1 MEGSS
6 EAESK
11 LEIFLSQSQ
20 FKKQVDSLGSDV
32 FSLLLD
38 MYQEG
43 KLDENI
49 KNMFPVEKKQEFDE
63 IAEELGEKNIIYRKK
78 MYNYLMNAKNYRV
91 KDIFGDDYDS
101 VMEMKN
107 SLIRK
112 FGKSAYSSIY
122 RNFINAQ
129 FDDSLLEAED
139 DYFFYIGKRKF
150 TPKDKDEELIWIFGK
165 VVELLYEV
173 NNF

>member
-43 KLDENI
+43 KLDKSI
-49 KNMFPVEKKQEFDE
+49 RNMFPAEKKQEFDE
-63 IAEELGEKNIIYRKK
+63 IEEELSEKNRNYRKK
-78 MYNYLMNAKNYRV
+78 MYNYLMNTKNYRV
-91 KDIFGDDYDS
+91 KDIFGEVYGS

-107 SLIRK
+107 AIIS
-112 FGKSAYSSIY
+112 KSGYSSIY

-129 FDDSLLEAED
+129 FEESLLEAEGD
-139 DYFFYIGKRKF
+139 DFFYISKRRF
-150 TPKDKDEELIWIFGK
+150 TPKDKEEELIWVFGK
-165 VVELLYEV
+165 VVELLYGV
-173 NNF
+173 NNG